1 MSAKI
6 EYNNKTVALV
16 EVGEVATLP
25 VKDLKMATDIK
36 VTAESE
42 PIPDNYYNTSDANV
56 DASMVLAGKR
66 FYGKD
71 GGDNGEL
78 PDYYTSG
85 DYTHVLDASST
96 SVSLNGAYK
105 GTVYID
111 IKNPA
116 KITANG
122 TYRASS
128 ETVMTEVVV
137 DVQVPV
143 WDGSNVI
150 KAPL

>member
-6 EYNNKTVALV
+6 EYNSTTVGTV
-16 EVGEVATLP
+16 ESGKVATLP

-36 VTAESE
+36 VTAIQD
-42 PIPDNYYNTSDANV
+42 PIPSNYHDTSDANV
-56 DASMVLAGKR
+56 DAGMVLAGKR
-66 FYGKD
+66 FYGKN
-71 GGDNGEL
+71 GGDEGKL

-128 ETVMTEVVV
+128 ETVMSEVVV

-143 WDGSNVI
+143 WDGTGVTTSS
-150 KAPL
+150 L